1 MFKRFKSLDKNNT
14 GGLDVD
20 KFLAV
25 PNLEHNPLVRR
36 VVATF
41 DDDKVF
47 APHSVF
53 DELWLTFTYIQ
64 NGVIDFTEF
73 IKNLSIFASKSTEG
87 KEEEKTK
94 CMCNH
99 LSYISVL
106 PRTCNNICPFTV
118 AFRMYDVNNDGYIS
132 NGDLFKIL
140 KIMVGNN
147 LTDTQ
152 LQQVSNTKLVASW
165 QKN

>member
-1 MFKRFKSLDKNNT
+1 LFKRFKSLDKNNT

-41 DDDKVF
+41 DDDK
-47 APHSVF
+47 
-53 DELWLTFTYIQ
+53 

-94 CMCNH
+94 
-99 LSYISVL
+99 
-106 PRTCNNICPFTV
+106 F

-152 LQQVSNTKLVASW
+152 LQQLVDRTILQGDKDKDGMLSYTEFVGMVKSTNLGEKLSVDLS
-165 QKN
+165 